1 MKNLISASILSADM
15 ANLESEVR
23 KLEENG
29 IDMLHF
35 DVMDGV
41 FVKNISFGLPVLEA
55 IRKIT
60 DMPLDVHLMI
70 TEPHRY
76 VERFIKSGADILTFH
91 VEAGSDVL
99 ETIKIIKASGIK
111 AAISV
116 KPATPAESVFDY
128 LPYVDMVLV
137 MTVEPG
143 FGGQSFM
150 TDMLEKIR
158 VLRDRVN
165 EMGLNTDIQVDG
177 GIDGITCEAVK
188 KAGANILVSGSYL
201 FKAGNMAEAANCMRE
216 EVEC

>member
-1 MKNLISASILSADM
+1 M

-116 KPATPAESVFDY
+116 KPATSAESVFDY

-201 FKAGNMAEAANCMRE
+201 FKDGNMAVAANCMRE

>member
-1 MKNLISASILSADM
+1 M

-201 FKAGNMAEAANCMRE
+201 FKAGNMAEATNCMRE

>member
-116 KPATPAESVFDY
+116 KPATSAESVFDY

-143 FGGQSFM
+143 FGGQGFM

>member
-116 KPATPAESVFDY
+116 KPATSAESVFDY

>member
-1 MKNLISASILSADM
+1 M

-116 KPATPAESVFDY
+116 KPATSAESVFDY

-143 FGGQSFM
+143 FGGQGFM